1 MNLISYK
8 TWKKD
13 HFGCPSC
20 DGYSL
25 ATELSKEGLF
35 DSINPKDLAEHL
47 VKETFTDGYIAELE
61 MIYIYTKSKSKKGS
75 KKDKIEIWYREYD
88 KPFKV
93 GQYIVI
99 RWNPVEN
106 DYGLFYSQAN
116 YSIWGVWKIQPYK
129 FSGIDYK
136 MHMVPVG
143 ESAKRFVPMD
153 RYTCD
158 FSDINPNMI
167 FDRLAP
173 AELMVAEL
181 NK

>member
-13 HFGCPSC
+13 HFGIPSC
-20 DGYSL
+20 EGYHL
-25 ATELSKEGLF
+25 AAELTKEGLF

-47 VKETFTDGYIAELE
+47 TRETFTDGYIADLEL
-61 MIYIYTKSKSKKGS
+61 IYIHTKSKSKKGNR
-75 KKDKIEIWYREYD
+75 KDKIEIWYRENE

-93 GQYIVI
+93 GQYLVFKWQPISQ
-99 RWNPVEN
+99 
-106 DYGLFYSQAN
+106 DYGLFCSFRN
-116 YSIWGVWKIQPYK
+116 ESIWGIWKIKPYK
-129 FSGIDYK
+129 FDGIDFK
-136 MHMVPVG
+136 MHLVPAG
-143 ESAKRFVPMD
+143 KNADKFMEMD

-158 FSDINPNMI
+158 FTDINPNMI